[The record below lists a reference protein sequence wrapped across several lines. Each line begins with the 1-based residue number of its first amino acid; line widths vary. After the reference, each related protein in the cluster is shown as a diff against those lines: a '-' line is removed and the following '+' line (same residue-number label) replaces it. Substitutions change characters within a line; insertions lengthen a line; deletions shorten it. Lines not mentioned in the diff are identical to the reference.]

1 MPRASPSS
9 TAAAT
14 SGWPCPSRLAP
25 NDMQKSMYSL
35 PSTSQMREP
44 FAARRHERPPG
55 AAVQRAAAVT
65 PPGST
70 FWMLPR
76 STARSASL
84 RASAAPSR
92 LSPSSDGP
100 RVLRGH
106 TGRPPHTSTA

>member
-9 TAAAT
+9 TAATT

-55 AAVQRAAAVT
+55 AAVQARGRRDAARAAPAGLLEVLL
-65 PPGST
+65 GARHFARLLHHRVSIVIST
-70 FWMLPR
+70 SCAAMGAGGAPR
-76 STARSASL
+76 RY
-84 RASAAPSR
+84 
-92 LSPSSDGP
+92 
-100 RVLRGH
+100 
-106 TGRPPHTSTA
+106 